1 MAIRCPRC
9 GSEAQDGMNFCGVC
23 GAPLHSPR
31 TPTRERRL
39 VSVLFCDLV
48 GFTTFSETRD
58 PEDVRD
64 VLGQYFAAARL
75 IVRDYGGEIEKFI
88 GDAVMALWGAPI
100 AREDDAERAVRAGLE
115 IVQAVA
121 VLAGALSLP
130 ELRVRVGVLTGE
142 AAVEVGSAEEGM
154 VTGDAVN
161 TAARIQ
167 SIADPETVLV
177 DDVTRVACERAV
189 EFEDAGL
196 HTVKG
201 RTVPVRVWRALGI
214 REDAGAVRSG
224 TIEPPLVG
232 RDAQLEAVAGVARR
246 VSEGPAAL
254 HIVGVI
260 GDAGLGKSRLSW
272 ELERRIVQD
281 LAFGWHRGRSVAF
294 GEGSGL
300 SALAEIMRAAL
311 GIGRADSPE
320 GREAR
325 VQEVLAQ
332 RFADDQGE
340 RVRVGAALRRLL
352 GLDSGRELIEQGA
365 LFSAWR
371 VFLERLADERPLV
384 LVFEEVQLADQA
396 LLNFIAHLG
405 EWSRSARILVL
416 VLSRPEPRLAQWRE
430 AGERIELE
438 PLSEAQMDELVVGT
452 VDGAPEVLLAAIR
465 ADGGGVPLYA
475 VETLRA
481 LADQGILAIEGPKY
495 VVRGAVGELSV
506 PPTIRK
512 LVSSRLD
519 RIEPDERRVLF
530 AGAVLGDTFAAAGAA
545 AVAGTDEHVA
555 RQLLDGLVAKAL
567 LEPDK
572 DGYAF
577 TQGVVRRV
585 SLARLS
591 RRELKRSHMA
601 AVEHL
606 SRLEETEAELASVL
620 AGHLLAAVEA
630 DPRADD
636 VESIKRR
643 TVATLT
649 AAAERAAAVGALNE
663 ALSLFDR
670 AVALTDDERERAA
683 IFEAA
688 GFVGY
693 RAGDIDAATARY
705 RSAYELHAVAGR
717 AADGQRVRA
726 KELRA
731 AGYVQAASDVLP
743 AARELY
749 YEVRDQRDPVAALAG
764 NVLAYTLYQSGQ
776 SVQALGIASETASI
790 AEECG
795 DHGELAFALGVQG
808 SALQQL
814 ERQGEAIAV
823 KRRVVAVAEAHDARR
838 VAPASSNLSV
848 ALASVG
854 RFTEAV
860 DHASQAVL
868 GAERAGERFFER
880 YARLALGRALCSLG
894 DWDRAVAE
902 IESVKDA
909 VPPFYVAMAI
919 APLVVIALGR
929 GQERRVAEL
938 VAEYDGRVSAGDT
951 SVFESDFRIVR
962 AAALAR
968 LSPDE
973 TPEIARLIPQAVASD
988 YAEWTG
994 WLAPIVDRLV
1004 MQADAEPLESALAAL
1019 REPGAMKRTSPV
1031 LAQSARLEAHL
1042 AARAGE
1048 DALALDRL
1056 REAARLAGEC
1066 GMRFEHAVIVLECAE
1081 HAASC
1086 GEPVD
1091 GAALGRAQE
1100 TFVQLAAVPWRER
1113 AERHFTVAP
1122 PADIGQR

>member
-201 RTVPVRVWRALGI
+201 RTVAVRVWRALGI

-311 GIGRADSPE
+311 GIRRADSPE

-325 VQEVLAQ
+325 VQEGLAQ
-332 RFADDQGE
+332 RFAHDHGE

-405 EWSRSARILVL
+405 E
-416 VLSRPEPRLAQWRE
+416 LSE
-430 AGERIELE
+430 AAERIELE

-465 ADGGGVPLYA
+465 ADGDGVPLYA

-495 VVRGAVGELSV
+495 VVRGAVGALSV

-545 AVAGTDEHVA
+545 AGAGTDEHVA

-606 SRLEETEAELASVL
+606 SRLEETEAELGSVL
-620 AGHLLAAVEA
+620 AGHPLAAVEA

-693 RAGDIDAATARY
+693 RAGDIDAA
-705 RSAYELHAVAGR
+705 R

-731 AGYVQAASDVLP
+731 AGYVHAASDVLP

-749 YEVRDQRDPVAALAG
+749 DEVRDQPDAVAALAG

-848 ALASVG
+848 ALTSVG

-994 WLAPIVDRLV
+994 GVGPIRR
-1004 MQADAEPLESALAAL
+1004 S
-1019 REPGAMKRTSPV
+1019 
-1031 LAQSARLEAHL
+1031 
-1042 AARAGE
+1042 
-1048 DALALDRL
+1048 
-1056 REAARLAGEC
+1056 
-1066 GMRFEHAVIVLECAE
+1066 
-1081 HAASC
+1081 
-1086 GEPVD
+1086 
-1091 GAALGRAQE
+1091 
-1100 TFVQLAAVPWRER
+1100 
-1113 AERHFTVAP
+1113 
-1122 PADIGQR
+1122 

>member
-1 MAIRCPRC
+1 
-9 GSEAQDGMNFCGVC
+9 
-23 GAPLHSPR
+23 
-31 TPTRERRL
+31 
-39 VSVLFCDLV
+39 
-48 GFTTFSETRD
+48 
-58 PEDVRD
+58 
-64 VLGQYFAAARL
+64 
-75 IVRDYGGEIEKFI
+75 
-88 GDAVMALWGAPI
+88 
-100 AREDDAERAVRAGLE
+100 
-115 IVQAVA
+115 
-121 VLAGALSLP
+121 
-130 ELRVRVGVLTGE
+130 
-142 AAVEVGSAEEGM
+142 M

-167 SIADPETVLV
+167 SIADPETVFV
-177 DDVTRVACERAV
+177 EDVTRVACERAI

-201 RTVPVRVWRALGI
+201 RTAPVRVWRALGI
-214 REDAGAVRSG
+214 RDDAGALRLG

-232 RDAQLEAVAGVARR
+232 RDAQLEVVAGVARR
-246 VSEGPAAL
+246 LGEGRAAL

-272 ELERRIVQD
+272 ELERRIVHD
-281 LAFGWHRGRSVAF
+281 LEFGWHRGRSVAF

-311 GIGRADSPE
+311 GIGRTDSPE
-320 GREAR
+320 GREIR
-325 VQEVLAQ
+325 VQEVLAHQ
-332 RFADDQGE
+332 FADDQGE
-340 RVRVGAALRRLL
+340 RVRVSAALRRLL
-352 GLDSGRELIEQGA
+352 GLDNGGELIEQGA

-371 VFLERLADERPLV
+371 VFLERLAGERPLV

-396 LLNFIAHLG
+396 LLDFIAHLG

-416 VLSRPEPRLAQWRE
+416 VLSRPEPRLGQLSE

-438 PLSEAQMDELVVGT
+438 PLSEAQMDELVAGT

-465 ADGGGVPLYA
+465 SDGGGVPLYA

-530 AGAVLGDTFAAAGAA
+530 AGAVLGDMFTAACAA

-567 LEPDK
+567 LELEK

-601 AVEHL
+601 AVDHL
-606 SRLEETEAELASVL
+606 SRREETEAELASVL

-643 TVATLT
+643 AVGTLR

-670 AVALTDDERERAA
+670 AVALTDDEPERAA
-683 IFEAA
+683 ILEAA

-705 RSAYELHAVAGR
+705 RSAYELHEVAGR
-717 AADGQRVRA
+717 GADGHRVRA

-743 AARELY
+743 AARVLY
-749 YEVRDQRDPVAALAG
+749 NDVRDQRDAVEALAG
-764 NVLAYTLYQSGQ
+764 NVLAYMLYQSGE
-776 SVQALGIASETASI
+776 SEEALGIAAETASI

-814 ERQGEAIAV
+814 ERQSEAIAV

-838 VAPASSNLSV
+838 VAPAASNLSV

-860 DHASQAVL
+860 DQASQAVL

-929 GQERRVAEL
+929 GQESRVAEL

-951 SVFESDFRIVR
+951 SVFESDFRILR

-968 LSPDE
+968 LSRDE

-1004 MQADAEPLESALAAL
+1004 MQADPNPLESALAAL
-1019 REPGAMKRTSPV
+1019 REAGAMKRTPPV
-1031 LAQSARLEAHL
+1031 LAQAARLDAHV

-1048 DALALDRL
+1048 EASAVDRF

-1081 HAASC
+1081 HAASG

-1091 GAALGRAQE
+1091 GVALGRARE
-1100 TFVQLAAVPWRER
+1100 AFAQLAAVPWRER
-1113 AERHFTVAP
+1113 AERHLTAAP